1 MTATNQ
7 LGSHNEVLI
16 DLEECMPSDGEKR
29 CQVYHFGGRGTYIVL
44 DLYDNVKALKFHR
57 PRAYFTR
64 WNSEP
69 CPIEKLYGTIGP
81 IPEMERL
88 LGFNLVLKIHNSKWL
103 ADLDADGY
111 EHYALNLESRSLQFH
126 VLAKSVELI
135 EQDEMASNEQLWS
148 LIDQIRG
155 ED

>member
-1 MTATNQ
+1 MTVAKQ
-7 LGSHNEVLI
+7 LGSHNEVIL
-16 DLEECMPSDGEKR
+16 DLNDCMPSDGEKR
-29 CQVYHFGGRGTYIVL
+29 WQVYHFGGRGTYIVL

-57 PRAYFTR
+57 PLAYFQR
-64 WNSEP
+64 LVSDP

-81 IPEMERL
+81 IPEMKRL
-88 LGFNLVLKIHNSKWL
+88 FPFNLVLKIHHSKWL

-111 EHYALNLESRSLQFH
+111 EHFALETESSSLQFH
-126 VLAKSVELI
+126 VVAKSVELM
-135 EQDEMASNEQLWS
+135 EQHELASNEQLWS

>member
-29 CQVYHFGGRGTYIVL
+29 CQVYDFGGRGTYIVL

-57 PRAYFTR
+57 PLAYFQR
-64 WNSEP
+64 LVSDP
-69 CPIEKLYGTIGP
+69 CPIEKLYGAIGP
-81 IPEMERL
+81 IPEMKRL
-88 LGFNLVLKIHNSKWL
+88 LGFNLVLKIHNSKWF

-111 EHYALNLESRSLQFH
+111 EHYALKLESSSLQFH
-126 VLAKSVELI
+126 VVAKSVELI
-135 EQDEMASNEQLWS
+135 EQHDLAANEQLWS